1 MAGTGFGATAPAPS
15 STPTPTPGIR
25 SWRTAFLTLRDET
38 LTIPPRNS
46 SAQMFENLIFS
57 HSNALV
63 SAAVELPSHEV
74 LSDIMFMMELV
85 AATSSDEE
93 DCTHIYTQTS
103 RLIHDICRHVSFDM
117 NFSSFSSVLNCF
129 GKLLNLFLR
138 KAATSDGIVGV
149 CSATTIIPA
158 IECLL
163 AIRSIISSSQR
174 RCLQSEDTI
183 LVKFLLDVIVCSH
196 GVSCRMPH
204 SVCKE
209 KSTANNMGFSIERS
223 CSELQTLA
231 FEMLGEV
238 ISRAGASFPVDIWR
252 SIFEVCR
259 KTMDVLAL
267 KPLVVEDSVMS
278 RFYESFLC
286 CLHLILVDPK
296 CSVSDHVSVFVAVLR
311 MFLIYGLSGRTPS
324 TCLPVGHEKELN
336 NTSPKES
343 REQQNKSNHSTYR
356 PPHLRKRDCLNVK
369 HNRVR
374 HSQYMSDSES
384 STIYVTSSD
393 SEFSDGDGS
402 VTGSG
407 RVQNSRVRIAAITC
421 IQDLCQA
428 DCKSLSMQW
437 SLLLPTGDVLQQR
450 LHDATLMTCLL
461 FDPCLK
467 ARMASASTLVT
478 LLDGLS
484 SIFLQVAEYKE
495 SNKFGS
501 FMALSSSLG
510 KILLELHRGLLYLVE
525 HEAHSKLLAL
535 LFKIIKLVI
544 LSTPYSR
551 MPPTLL
557 PIVVTSIRTRIED
570 GFRLKSDRS
579 SLLAAAIGC
588 LTLALST
595 SPSSAQ
601 IRTMLY
607 DEVSSGHI
615 EIEKKSGVLYTLFEY
630 SMQWSCPTICL
641 EALQA
646 LKAVYHK
653 YPNIVVLCWEQIS
666 AVVYGFLSTVCLEA
680 PSRQSS
686 EHIGSP
692 TSFINEKLLV
702 SAIKV
707 LDEGLRAVS
716 GFQGTEDLSDDKLM
730 GVPFASDCIRMK
742 KVSSAPSHELECKDD
757 VVVNFE
763 ACDSGIKQWCEAIE
777 KHLPL
782 ILCHSSAMVR
792 AASITCYAG
801 MTSSVFIG
809 FTKEKQDFILS
820 SLVHAA
826 VRDNVPSVR
835 SAACRAIGIISC
847 FPQVCQST
855 EVLDKFIHAVEINS
869 HDALI
874 SVRITASWALA
885 NICDAICHSDRIL
898 PFGQMGSN
906 SNPQLIVSLSECALL
921 LTEDG
926 DKVKS
931 NAVRALGYISRI
943 FKFSTSKFQDT
954 SLDFHGRMTNAY
966 LNSENLTVSQQY
978 CTSDSLQDFNRLERI
993 VQAFISCINTG
1004 NVKVQWNVCH
1014 ALGNLFLNETL
1025 RLQDMDW
1032 SPVVFGILLQ
1042 LLRDS
1047 SNFKIRIQ
1055 AAAALAVPESVQAWD
1070 EEDSMIMA
1078 WLWNSM
1084 IPEISDTYYGP
1095 SFSQI
1100 VQSVEN
1106 LMENIDEDQISGP
1119 SNFKYRVSLQKQL
1132 TLTILHILRF
1142 TSHTNDQ
1149 QLKDFLVKKA
1159 SILEDWFKGLCSS
1172 AEDINDVQNKCI
1184 VDRKRVMISSAIQ
1197 SLIEVYKEK
1206 QQDAIAQ
1213 KFEELK
1219 NNM

>member
-1 MAGTGFGATAPAPS
+1 M
-15 STPTPTPGIR
+15 
-25 SWRTAFLTLRDET
+25 
-38 LTIPPRNS
+38 
-46 SAQMFENLIFS
+46 
-57 HSNALV
+57 
-63 SAAVELPSHEV
+63 
-74 LSDIMFMMELV
+74 LS
-85 AATSSDEE
+85 
-93 DCTHIYTQTS
+93 
-103 RLIHDICRHVSFDM
+103 
-117 NFSSFSSVLNCF
+117 
-129 GKLLNLFLR
+129 
-138 KAATSDGIVGV
+138 
-149 CSATTIIPA
+149 
-158 IECLL
+158 
-163 AIRSIISSSQR
+163 
-174 RCLQSEDTI
+174 
-183 LVKFLLDVIVCSH
+183 
-196 GVSCRMPH
+196 
-204 SVCKE
+204 
-209 KSTANNMGFSIERS
+209 
-223 CSELQTLA
+223 
-231 FEMLGEV
+231 EV
-238 ISRAGASFPVDIWR
+238 ISRAGSSFPVDIWR
-252 SIFEVCR
+252 SIFEVFR

-267 KPLVVEDSVMS
+267 KPPVVEDSVMS

-311 MFLIYGLSGRTPS
+311 KFLIYGLSGRTPGTS
-324 TCLPVGHEKELN
+324 LPVGHEKKELN
-336 NTSPKES
+336 NMSPKAS
-343 REQQNKSNHSTYR
+343 REKLNKSDHSTYR

-369 HNRVR
+369 HNRAR
-374 HSQYMSDSES
+374 HSQYISDSES
-384 STIYVTSSD
+384 STINVTSSD

-402 VTGSG
+402 VKDSG

-428 DCKSLSMQW
+428 DSKSLSMQC
-437 SLLLPTGDVLQQR
+437 SLLLPTSDVLQQR
-450 LHDATLMTCLL
+450 MHDATLMTCLL

-557 PIVVTSIRTRIED
+557 PIVITSIRTRIEE
-570 GFRLKSDRS
+570 GFWLKSDRS

-601 IRTMLY
+601 IRKMLC
-607 DEVSSGHI
+607 DEVSSGYI
-615 EIEKKSGVLYTLFEY
+615 GNEKKSGVLSTLFEY

-646 LKAVYHK
+646 LKAASHN
-653 YPNIVVLCWEQIS
+653 YPNIVAACWEQIS
-666 AVVYGFLSTVCLEA
+666 AMVYGFLSTICLET

-686 EHIGSP
+686 EHVGSP
-692 TSFINEKLLV
+692 TPVINEKVLV
-702 SAIKV
+702 TAIKV

-742 KVSSAPSHELECKDD
+742 KVSSAPSYELECKDD
-757 VVVNFE
+757 IVVNFE
-763 ACDSGIKQWCEAIE
+763 ACESGIQQWHEAIE
-777 KHLPL
+777 KHMPL

-792 AASITCYAG
+792 AASVTCFAG
-801 MTSSVFIG
+801 MTSSVFIC

-847 FPQVCQST
+847 FPQVCQSA
-855 EVLDKFIHAVEINS
+855 EVLDKFIHAVEKNS
-869 HDALI
+869 HDVLI

-898 PFGQMGSN
+898 PFGQTGSN
-906 SNPQLIVSLSECALL
+906 SNPQLIVSLSECALH

-943 FKFSTSKFQDT
+943 LKFSTSKFQDT
-954 SLDFHGRMTNAY
+954 TLDYHGCRTATY
-966 LNSENLTVSQQY
+966 LNSENLMVSQQC

-1032 SPVVFGILLQ
+1032 SPVVYGILLQ

-1055 AAAALAVPESVQAWD
+1055 AAAALAVPVSVQD
-1070 EEDSMIMA
+1070 
-1078 WLWNSM
+1078 
-1084 IPEISDTYYGP
+1084 YGP
-1095 SFSQI
+1095 SFSEI
-1100 VQSVEN
+1100 VQSIEH
-1106 LMENIDEDQISGP
+1106 LMENIEEDQISGP

-1132 TLTILHILRF
+1132 TLTMLHILRF
-1142 TSHTNDQ
+1142 TSSTNDQ

-1172 AEDINDVQNKCI
+1172 AEETNDVQDKCT

-1206 QQDAIAQ
+1206 KQDAIAQ